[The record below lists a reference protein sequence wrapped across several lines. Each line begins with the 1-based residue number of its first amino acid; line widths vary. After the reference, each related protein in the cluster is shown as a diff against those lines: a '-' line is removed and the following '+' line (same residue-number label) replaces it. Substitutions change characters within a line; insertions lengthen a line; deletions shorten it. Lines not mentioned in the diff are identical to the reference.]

1 MEEITTGGSEYLL
14 EIGIEELHKES
25 KVWVSRINLWKREL
39 DFFQKLLD
47 TYSTKFISEDSKK
60 QEDHFQN
67 LIIYYNGELLDGY
80 KQSVRRQ
87 EKNLGLML
95 TSNEY
100 IDEAAHRNDQILLK
114 EKIDSF
120 DNEFRKTKHEF
131 FQLIESVL

>member
-100 IDEAAHRNDQILLK
+100 IDEAAYRNGQILLK

-131 FQLIESVL
+131 FQLIESIL

>member
-1 MEEITTGGSEYLL
+1 MDEFSTPSSEYLL

-39 DFFQKLLD
+39 DFFQNLLD
-47 TYSTKFISEDSKK
+47 KYSIKFDTSDLKK

-67 LIIYYNGELLDGY
+67 LIIYYNGELLESF

-87 EKNLGLML
+87 EKNLGSLL
-95 TSNEY
+95 QATEY
-100 IDEAAHRNDQILLK
+100 VDEAAFRIQHIELK

-120 DNEFRKTKHEF
+120 DTEFRKTKHEF
-131 FQLIESVL
+131 FELIEKVM

>member
-1 MEEITTGGSEYLL
+1 MDEFSTSSSEYLL

-25 KVWVSRINLWKREL
+25 TVWVSRIDLWKREL

-47 TYSTKFISEDSKK
+47 KYSVKFDTSDFKK

-67 LIIYYNGELLDGY
+67 LIIYYNGELLESF

-87 EKNLGLML
+87 EKNLGSLL
-95 TSNEY
+95 QATEY
-100 IDEAAHRNDQILLK
+100 VDEATFRIQHIELK

-120 DNEFRKTKHEF
+120 DTEFRKTKHDF
-131 FQLIESVL
+131 FELIERVM